1 MATSALTPEQK
12 LALITSKLQEVLH
25 PDWLEDIVVKQ
36 NRPLRLY
43 WGTAITGRPHCA
55 YFVPMIKIAE
65 FLRAGVKVKI
75 LMADLHGF
83 LDNTKAPIEQVKQR
97 AIHYKRTVQS
107 LLKVVGV
114 SLEQLEFVNG
124 SEYQLSAEYSMDNYR
139 LMTIVTEHDAK
150 KAGSEVVKQIDNPTL
165 AGSIYPLM
173 QALDEEYLQ
182 VDAQFGGVDQRK
194 IFTLAQEILPKLGY
208 KERIHLMNPMVPGL
222 QAGGKMSA
230 SDPNS
235 KIDVL
240 DPPDQVTKKISK
252 AFAEARKADGN
263 GLIAFIEY
271 VLLPISAL
279 QNGEGKQNITFDRRD
294 AEPLVFGS
302 VEAIRAAYEADTLT
316 PQLLKAGV
324 STALNKVLAPIQAEF
339 QHDQAWQEAL
349 EAGYPSEETGKKKKD
364 KKVKDKGSRYPGG
377 SSTGKDVTVNPDGT
391 VDGPDAEQVRLGK
404 DVHDAMR
411 NLAVNGGSSSI
422 P

>member
-1 MATSALTPEQK
+1 MKDSADCSSQ
-12 LALITSKLQEVLH
+12 
-25 PDWLEDIVVKQ
+25 
-36 NRPLRLY
+36 
-43 WGTAITGRPHCA
+43 
-55 YFVPMIKIAE
+55 
-65 FLRAGVKVKI
+65 
-75 LMADLHGF
+75 
-83 LDNTKAPIEQVKQR
+83 DNTKAPIEQVKQR
-97 AIHYKRTVQS
+97 AIHYKRVVQS

-114 SLEQLEFVNG
+114 SLDKLEFVNG
-124 SEYQLSAEYSMDNYR
+124 SDYQLSAPYTMDNYR

-173 QALDEEYLQ
+173 QALDEEYLG

-230 SDPNS
+230 SDPDS

-240 DPPDQVTKKISK
+240 DNPDFVTKKIKK
-252 AFAEARKADGN
+252 AFAEAKVAEGN

-279 QNGEGKQNITFDRRD
+279 QNPDGKPTIKFTPREG
-294 AEPLVFGS
+294 EPLTYSDV
-302 VEAIRAAYEADTLT
+302 ADIRSAYEADTLT

-324 STALNKVLAPIQAEF
+324 AEALNSVLAPIQAEF
-339 QHDQAWQEAL
+339 ESDKEWQAAL
-349 EAGYPSEETGKKKKD
+349 EAGYPTGQPDKKKKD
-364 KKVKDKGSRYPGG
+364 KRPKDKGSRYPGVK
-377 SSTGKDVTVNPDGT
+377 TNPDGT
-391 VDGPDAEQVRLGK
+391 VEGPDAEKVKLGG
-404 DVHDAMR
+404 DVHDAMDKL
-411 NLAVNGGSSSI
+411 NVNGS
-422 P
+422 

>member
-1 MATSALTPEQK
+1 MAAGELSPEQK
-12 LALITSKLQEVLH
+12 CALIKSNLQEVLH
-25 PDWLEDIVVKQ
+25 EDWLDDIVLKQ
-36 NRPLRLY
+36 QRPLSLY
-43 WGTAITGRPHCA
+43 WGTAITGRPHCG
-55 YFVPMIKIAE
+55 YFTPMIKVAE
-65 FLRAGVKVKI
+65 FLKAGCQVTI

-83 LDNTKAPIEQVKQR
+83 LDNTKAPIEQVQLR
-97 AIHYKRTVQS
+97 AKHYKRTVQS
-107 LLKVVGV
+107 LLKAVGV
-114 SLEQLEFVNG
+114 NIEKLKFVNG

-173 QALDEEYLQ
+173 QALDEEYLK

-240 DPPDQVTKKISK
+240 DTAEQVTSKVKK
-252 AFAEARKADGN
+252 AFAQPQVAEGN
-263 GLIAFIEY
+263 GLIAFVEY

-279 QNGEGKQNITFDRRD
+279 QNTEAGPSITFTPREGDPLRFANVEDIRR
-294 AEPLVFGS
+294 
-302 VEAIRAAYEADTLT
+302 AYEADQLT
-316 PQLLKAGV
+316 PQMLKSGV
-324 STALNKVLAPIQAEF
+324 SEALNAVLAPIQAEF
-339 QHDQAWQEAL
+339 QADKDWQEAL
-349 EAGYPSEETGKKKKD
+349 QAGYPTDDGKKKKD
-364 KKVKDKGSRYPGG
+364 KKVKDKGSRYPAGNVK
-377 SSTGKDVTVNPDGT
+377 TNPDGT
-391 VDGPDAEQVRLGK
+391 VEGPDAEKVKLGGS
-404 DVHDAMR
+404 VQDAMK
-411 NLAVNGGSSSI
+411 NLAVKGST
-422 P
+422 

>member
-1 MATSALTPEQK
+1 MASTELSPEQK
-12 LALITSKLQEVLH
+12 LSLVTSKLQEVLH
-25 PDWLEDIVVKQ
+25 QDWLENIILKEQ
-36 NRPLRLY
+36 RPLSLY

-65 FLRAGVKVKI
+65 FLRAGCQVTI

-97 AIHYKRTVQS
+97 AIHYKRVVQS
-107 LLKVVGV
+107 LLKAVGV
-114 SLEQLEFVNG
+114 SLDKLKFVNG

-150 KAGSEVVKQIDNPTL
+150 KAGSEVVKQISNPTL

-173 QALDEEYLQ
+173 QALDEEYLK

-240 DPPDQVTKKISK
+240 DDATAVTNKIKK
-252 AFAEARKADGN
+252 AFAEPKVSEGN

-271 VLLPISAL
+271 VLLPISEL
-279 QNGEGKQNITFDRRD
+279 KNGEGKGSIVFKPREG
-294 AEPLVFGS
+294 EPLTFS
-302 VEAIRAAYEADTLT
+302 VVDEIRKAYEADAIT
-316 PQLLKAGV
+316 PQMLKTGV
-324 STALNKVLAPIQAEF
+324 SDTLNTILKPIQEEF
-339 QHDQAWQEAL
+339 QNDKAWQEAL
-349 EAGYPSEETGKKKKD
+349 ETGYPSEQPEKKKKD
-364 KKVKDKGSRYPGG
+364 KKPKDKGSRYPGG
-377 SSTGKDVTVNPDGT
+377 ANVTTNPDGT
-391 VDGPDAEQVRLGK
+391 IEGPDAEKVKLGN
-404 DVHDAMR
+404 DVKDAMK
-411 NLAVNGGSSSI
+411 NLEVK
-422 P
+422 

>member
-1 MATSALTPEQK
+1 M
-12 LALITSKLQEVLH
+12 
-25 PDWLEDIVVKQ
+25 LEDIILKQ
-36 NRPLRLY
+36 QRPLSLY

-55 YFVPMIKIAE
+55 YFVPMIKVAE
-65 FLRAGVKVKI
+65 FLRAGCKVKI

-83 LDNTKAPIEQVKQR
+83 LDNTKAPIEQVKLR
-97 AIHYKRTVQS
+97 AVHYKRVVQS
-107 LLKVVGV
+107 LLKAVGV
-114 SLEQLEFVNG
+114 SLEKLQFING

-150 KAGSEVVKQIDNPTL
+150 RAGSEVVKQIENPTL

-194 IFTLAQEILPKLGY
+194 IFVLAQEILPKLGY

-240 DPPDQVTKKISK
+240 DDAVSVTNKIKK
-252 AFAEARKADGN
+252 AFAQAQVTEGN

-279 QNGEGKQNITFDRRD
+279 QNPEGSGSMKFIPREG
-294 AEPLVFGS
+294 APLVFS
-302 VEAIRAAYEADTLT
+302 NIDDIRKAYEADTLT

-324 STALNKVLAPIQAEF
+324 ADTLNAILAPIQADF
-339 QHDQAWQEAL
+339 QADKEWQEAL
-349 EAGYPSEETGKKKKD
+349 EAGYPSEQPEKKKKD
-364 KKVKDKGSRYPGG
+364 KKPKDKGSRYPGG
-377 SSTGKDVTVNPDGT
+377 ASIKTNPDGT
-391 VDGPDAEQVRLGK
+391 VEGPGAEKVNVGESVQ
-404 DVHDAMR
+404 DAMK
-411 NLAVNGGSSSI
+411 NLAVNGS
-422 P
+422 

>member
-1 MATSALTPEQK
+1 MASSTELTPEQK
-12 LALITSKLQEVLH
+12 LALIKSKLDEVLH
-25 PDWLEDIVVKQ
+25 PEMLEDIVLKQ
-36 NRPLRLY
+36 QRPLTLY

-65 FLRAGVKVKI
+65 FLRAGCKVKI

-97 AIHYKRTVQS
+97 AIHYKRVVQS

-114 SLEQLEFVNG
+114 SLEKLEFVNG

-150 KAGSEVVKQIDNPTL
+150 KAGSEVVKQISNPTL

-173 QALDEEYLQ
+173 QALDEEYLK

-194 IFTLAQEILPKLGY
+194 IFTLAQEILPKIGY

-240 DPPDQVTKKISK
+240 DDATSVTNKIKK
-252 AFAEARKADGN
+252 AFAEAKVTEGN

-271 VLLPISAL
+271 VLLPISTL
-279 QNGEGKQNITFDRRD
+279 QSPEGKGSMKFTPREGESLVYSNIDD
-294 AEPLVFGS
+294 
-302 VEAIRAAYEADTLT
+302 IRKAYEADTLT
-316 PQLLKAGV
+316 PQMLKAGV
-324 STALNKVLAPIQAEF
+324 SDTLNTVLAPIQEEF
-339 QHDQAWQEAL
+339 QKDKDWQEAL
-349 EAGYPSEETGKKKKD
+349 ESGYPSEQPDKKKKD
-364 KKVKDKGSRYPGG
+364 KKPKDKGSRYPGG
-377 SSTGKDVTVNPDGT
+377 IKTNPDGT
-391 VDGPDAEQVRLGK
+391 IEGPNAEKVKVGENVQDALQ
-404 DVHDAMR
+404 
-411 NLAVNGGSSSI
+411 NLEVK
-422 P
+422 

>member
-1 MATSALTPEQK
+1 MAGDLTAEQQ
-12 LALITSKLQEVLH
+12 LALVKSNLHEVLH
-25 PDWLEDIVVKQ
+25 EDWLEDIIIKQ
-36 NRPLRLY
+36 QRPLTLY

-65 FLRAGVKVKI
+65 FLKAGCKVKI
-75 LMADLHGF
+75 LFADLHGF

-97 AIHYKRTVQS
+97 GLHYKKVIQS

-114 SLEQLEFVNG
+114 SLDKLEFVNG

-150 KAGSEVVKQIDNPTL
+150 KAGSEVVKQISNPTL

-173 QALDEEYLQ
+173 QALDEEYLK

-240 DPPDQVTKKISK
+240 DTAEQVTSKIKK
-252 AFAEARKADGN
+252 AFAQAQVSEGN
-263 GLIAFIEY
+263 GLLAFIEY

-279 QNGEGKQNITFDRRD
+279 QSSDGTARMEFAPREG
-294 AEPLVFGS
+294 EPLAYKNI
-302 VEAIRAAYEADTLT
+302 EDIRRAYEADTLT
-316 PQLLKAGV
+316 PQLLKSGV
-324 STALNKVLAPIQAEF
+324 SEALNAVLAPIQAEF
-339 QHDQAWQEAL
+339 QEDKEWQAVL
-349 EAGYPSEETGKKKKD
+349 ELGYPSEQPEKKKKD
-364 KKVKDKGSRYPGG
+364 KKPKDKGTRHPGVK
-377 SSTGKDVTVNPDGT
+377 TNPDGT
-391 VDGPDAEQVRLGK
+391 VEGPDAEKVKIGDNVQ
-404 DVHDAMR
+404 DAMQ
-411 NLAVNGGSSSI
+411 NLAVKES
-422 P
+422 

>member
-1 MATSALTPEQK
+1 MATVELTPEQK
-12 LALITSKLQEVLH
+12 LALIKSKLQEVLH
-25 PDWLEDIVVKQ
+25 EDWLEDIVVKQ
-36 NRPLRLY
+36 QRPLTLY
-43 WGTAITGRPHCA
+43 WGTAITGRPHCG

-65 FLRAGVKVKI
+65 FLRAGCKVKI

-83 LDNTKAPIEQVKQR
+83 LDNTKAPIEQVKKR
-97 AIHYKRTVQS
+97 ALHYKKVVQS
-107 LLKVVGV
+107 LLKAVGV
-114 SLEQLEFVNG
+114 RLDRLEFVNG

-150 KAGSEVVKQIDNPTL
+150 KAGSEVVKQIENPTL

-240 DPPDQVTKKISK
+240 DTPEQVTSKIKK
-252 AFAEARKADGN
+252 AFAQAQVSEGN
-263 GLIAFIEY
+263 GLLAFIEY

-279 QNGEGKQNITFDRRD
+279 QSADGTATIKFTPREG
-294 AEPLVFGS
+294 EPLVFGNI
-302 VEAIRAAYEADTLT
+302 EDIRKAYEEDKLT
-316 PQLLKAGV
+316 PQLLKSGV
-324 STALNKVLAPIQAEF
+324 SEALNAILAPIQAEF
-339 QHDQAWQEAL
+339 QADKEWQQTL
-349 EAGYPSEETGKKKKD
+349 EAGYPTEEGKKKKD
-364 KKVKDKGSRYPGG
+364 KKTKDKGSRYPG
-377 SSTGKDVTVNPDGT
+377 TVKTNPDGT
-391 VDGPDAEQVRLGK
+391 VEGLDAEKIQVGEN
-404 DVHDAMR
+404 VQVAMK
-411 NLAVNGGSSSI
+411 NLAVNGS
-422 P
+422 

>member
-1 MATSALTPEQK
+1 MASTELSPEQK
-12 LALITSKLQEVLH
+12 LSLINSKLAEVLH
-25 PDWLEDIVVKQ
+25 QDWLENIVLKEQ
-36 NRPLRLY
+36 RPLSLY

-65 FLRAGVKVKI
+65 FLRAGCQVTI

-97 AIHYKRTVQS
+97 AIHYKRVVQS
-107 LLKVVGV
+107 LLKAVGV
-114 SLEQLEFVNG
+114 SLDKLKFVNG

-150 KAGSEVVKQIDNPTL
+150 KAGSEVVKQISNPTL

-173 QALDEEYLQ
+173 QALDEEYLK

-240 DPPDQVTKKISK
+240 DDATSVTNKIKK
-252 AFAEARKADGN
+252 AFAEPKVTEGN

-271 VLLPISAL
+271 VLLPISEL
-279 QNGEGKQNITFDRRD
+279 KHGEGNGSITFKPREG
-294 AEPLVFGS
+294 EPLSFSGID
-302 VEAIRAAYEADTLT
+302 EIRKAYEADTIT
-316 PQLLKAGV
+316 PQMLKAGV
-324 STALNKVLAPIQAEF
+324 SDTLNTILAPIQEEF
-339 QHDQAWQEAL
+339 SKDKDWQEAL
-349 EAGYPSEETGKKKKD
+349 ETGYPPEQPEKKKKD
-364 KKVKDKGSRYPGG
+364 KKPKDKGSRYPGG
-377 SSTGKDVTVNPDGT
+377 ANVKTNPDGT
-391 VDGPDAEQVRLGK
+391 IEGPDAEKVKLGENVK
-404 DVHDAMR
+404 DAMQ
-411 NLAVNGGSSSI
+411 NLEVK
-422 P
+422 

>member
-1 MATSALTPEQK
+1 MASTDLTPEQK
-12 LALITSKLQEVLH
+12 LALIKSNLHEVLH
-25 PDWLEDIVVKQ
+25 PEMLEDIVLKQ
-36 NRPLRLY
+36 KRPLVLY

-55 YFVPMIKIAE
+55 YFVPMIKVAE
-65 FLRAGVKVKI
+65 FLRAGCKVKI

-97 AIHYKRTVQS
+97 AVHYKRVVQS
-107 LLKVVGV
+107 LLKAVGV
-114 SLEQLEFVNG
+114 SLDRLEFVNG
-124 SEYQLSAEYSMDNYR
+124 SDYQLSAPYSMDNYR

-150 KAGSEVVKQIDNPTL
+150 KAGSEVVKQIENPTL

-194 IFTLAQEILPKLGY
+194 IFTLAQEILPKIGY

-240 DPPDQVTKKISK
+240 DDAAAVTSKIKK
-252 AFAEARKADGN
+252 AFAQTGVAEGN

-279 QNGEGKQNITFDRRD
+279 QNPDSKASIKFHPREGEPQTYSNIQD
-294 AEPLVFGS
+294 
-302 VEAIRAAYEADTLT
+302 IRKAYEADTIT
-316 PQLLKAGV
+316 PQMLKAGV
-324 STALNKVLAPIQAEF
+324 SEALNAVLEPIQAEF
-339 QHDQAWQEAL
+339 QADTQWQEAL
-349 EAGYPSEETGKKKKD
+349 EAGYPTGQPEKKKKD
-364 KKVKDKGSRYPGG
+364 KKPKDKGSRYPG
-377 SSTGKDVTVNPDGT
+377 VTTNPDGT
-391 VDGPDAEQVRLGK
+391 VEGPDAHKVSVGTSAE
-404 DVHDAMR
+404 DAMK
-411 NLAVNGGSSSI
+411 NLAVNGDK
-422 P
+422 

>member
-1 MATSALTPEQK
+1 MATTELSPQEK
-12 LALITSKLQEVLH
+12 LDLIKSKLQEVLH
-25 PDWLEDIVVKQ
+25 EEILEDIILKQ
-36 NRPLRLY
+36 KRNLALY

-55 YFVPMIKIAE
+55 YFVPMIKVAE
-65 FLRAGVKVKI
+65 FLKAGCKVKI

-97 AIHYKRTVQS
+97 AIHYKRVVQS
-107 LLKVVGV
+107 LLKAVGV
-114 SLEQLEFVNG
+114 SLDKLEFING
-124 SEYQLSAEYSMDNYR
+124 SEYQLSAAYSMDNYR

-173 QALDEEYLQ
+173 QALDEEYLG

-194 IFTLAQEILPKLGY
+194 IFTLAQEILPKIGY

-230 SDPNS
+230 SDPDS

-240 DPPDQVTKKISK
+240 DSPDAVIKKIKK
-252 AFAEARKADGN
+252 AFAEAKIAEGN
-263 GLIAFIEY
+263 GLLAFIEY

-279 QNGEGKQNITFDRRD
+279 QNPEDGPSIKFTPRD
-294 AEPLVFGS
+294 GEPLVFS
-302 VEAIRAAYEADTLT
+302 DIVQIREAYEADTLT

-324 STALNKVLAPIQAEF
+324 ATALNAVLEPIQAEF
-339 QHDQAWQEAL
+339 NADKEWQAAL
-349 EAGYPSEETGKKKKD
+349 EAGYPTAQPDKKKKD
-364 KKVKDKGSRYPGG
+364 KKPKDKGSRYPGVK
-377 SSTGKDVTVNPDGT
+377 TNPDGT
-391 VDGPDAEQVRLGK
+391 IEGPDAEKVKVGT
-404 DVHDAMR
+404 DVQDALK
-411 NLAVNGGSSSI
+411 NLAVNGS
-422 P
+422 

>member
-1 MATSALTPEQK
+1 MAAPELTPEQRA
-12 LALITSKLQEVLH
+12 ALIKSKLQEVLH
-25 PDWLEDIVVKQ
+25 EDWLDDIVIKQ
-36 NRPLRLY
+36 NRPLSLY
-43 WGTAITGRPHCA
+43 WGTAITGRPHCG
-55 YFVPMIKIAE
+55 YFVPMIKVAE
-65 FLRAGVKVKI
+65 FLKAGCRVKI

-83 LDNTKAPIEQVKQR
+83 LDNTKAPIEQVKKR
-97 AIHYKRTVQS
+97 AIHYKKTVQS
-107 LLKVVGV
+107 LLKTVGV
-114 SLEQLEFVNG
+114 SLDKLEFVNG

-240 DPPDQVTKKISK
+240 DTPEQVTSKIKK
-252 AFAEARKADGN
+252 AFATPKVAEGN

-279 QNGEGKQNITFDRRD
+279 QNADGNASIKFVPREG
-294 AEPLVFGS
+294 EPLTFS
-302 VEAIRAAYEADTLT
+302 TADEIRKAYEADTLT
-316 PQLLKAGV
+316 PQMLKAGV
-324 STALNKVLAPIQAEF
+324 SEALNSVLAPIQKEF
-339 QHDQAWQEAL
+339 QADTEWQKVL
-349 EAGYPSEETGKKKKD
+349 EEGYPDQEGKKKKD
-364 KKVKDKGSRYPGG
+364 KKPKDKGSRYPGVK
-377 SSTGKDVTVNPDGT
+377 TNPDGT
-391 VDGPDAEQVRLGK
+391 VEGPGAEKVKLGES
-404 DVHDAMR
+404 VEDAMK
-411 NLAVNGGSSSI
+411 NLAVNGSS
-422 P
+422 

>member
-1 MATSALTPEQK
+1 MATTDLSPQEK
-12 LALITSKLQEVLH
+12 LDLIKSKLQEVLH
-25 PDWLEDIVVKQ
+25 EEILEDIILKQ
-36 NRPLRLY
+36 KRSLVLY

-55 YFVPMIKIAE
+55 YFVPMIKVAE
-65 FLRAGVKVKI
+65 FLKAGCKVKI

-97 AIHYKRTVQS
+97 SIHYKRVVQS

-114 SLEQLEFVNG
+114 SLDKLEFVNG
-124 SEYQLSAEYSMDNYR
+124 SEYQLSAAYSMDNYR

-173 QALDEEYLQ
+173 QALDEEYLG

-194 IFTLAQEILPKLGY
+194 IFTLAQEILPKIGY

-230 SDPNS
+230 SDPDS

-240 DPPDQVTKKISK
+240 DNPDAVTKKIKK
-252 AFAEARKADGN
+252 AFAEAKVAEGN

-279 QNGEGKQNITFDRRD
+279 QNPQDGPSIKFTPREG
-294 AEPLVFGS
+294 EPLVFS
-302 VEAIRAAYEADTLT
+302 DVADIRKAYEADTLT

-324 STALNKVLAPIQAEF
+324 ADALNAVLEPIQAEF
-339 QHDQAWQEAL
+339 NADKEWQAAL
-349 EAGYPSEETGKKKKD
+349 EAGYPTGQSDKKKKD
-364 KKVKDKGSRYPGG
+364 KKPKDKGSRYPGG
-377 SSTGKDVTVNPDGT
+377 VKTNPDGT
-391 VDGPDAEQVRLGK
+391 IEGPGAEKVKVGT
-404 DVHDAMR
+404 DVQDAMS
-411 NLAVNGGSSSI
+411 NLAVNGS
-422 P
+422 